1 MAGIK
6 DEHNIESLRERL
18 YARNAKEAHAPRHSL
33 TDEELRQKRQQ
44 SPREWRDGEDDLSEN
59 APARVGPRLDAR
71 ASMKRQDDRSTHK
84 PGHQASAQYPEDPS
98 SDAMVRQR
106 PKRRYRWYLVIFSS
120 IVLVAGLAYTF
131 FFGVTEISSRYIAID
146 VSVPGA
152 VGAGEEVPIDI
163 SIRNDNPVPIVSG
176 TLVIEFPEGSREAN
190 DPTRNLRTSRIP
202 LDRIESGSVQNIPI
216 RAIIFGEEGEEKE
229 ILARLDYRVY
239 GTNSVLE
246 RALDPIVMRITSAPL
261 SLRVNTT
268 EQVAAGQ
275 EVDINIDVD
284 SNAPSLLSDIL
295 VTAAYPSGFEFVES
309 DPSPVFGQNVWRID
323 QLEAGTGANI
333 DIRGVFT
340 GGDRDE
346 FSMDFSAGVPREDN
360 RFAIGSLFATDQV
373 DFLIEQPFFAVDLSI
388 NNERGESVAVSAGR
402 RSDAVVLITNTLDSS
417 VYDVRLAAR
426 LSGNALDPDE
436 VQVRNGFYDSA
447 SNVVRFD
454 VTTDRSL
461 ERIAPGET
469 RTFSFQMDP
478 RQVATAQIDV
488 EVDAFARRTNE
499 AQAQEQLVGQT
510 FSSAQYTSVVELS
523 RSLRYSDGPFGNS
536 GPIPPVAEERTTYTV
551 EINAAAGRNDL
562 LDGRVTLSLPTYVEW
577 LDRYEGPGAVDFN
590 PVNQDLVWNIGAI
603 DADEVAQLQF
613 QVAFQPSRSQID
625 SSPVLV
631 NAQQF
636 RATDRFTGVVVRDQ
650 ASVLSTVLGEE
661 EGFGDGT
668 GIVQPRGGQ
677 ETD

>member
-6 DEHNIESLRERL
+6 DEHNIEALRERL
-18 YARNAKEAHAPRHSL
+18 YARNAKEVHVARHSL

-44 SPREWRDGEDDLSEN
+44 SPREWQDGEDDLSEN

-71 ASMKRQDDRSTHK
+71 ASMKRSDDSSAHE

-120 IVLVAGLAYTF
+120 VVLAAGLVYTF
-131 FFGVTEISSRYIAID
+131 FFGITEISSRYIAID

-176 TLVIEFPEGSREAN
+176 TLVIEFPEGSREAS

-261 SLRVNTT
+261 SLRVSTT

-275 EVDINIDVD
+275 EVDINIDVE

-295 VTAAYPSGFEFVES
+295 VTATYPTGFEFIES
-309 DPSPVFGQNVWRID
+309 SPNPVFGQNVWRID
-323 QLEAGTGANI
+323 QLEPGTSATI
-333 DIRGVFT
+333 DVRGVFT
-340 GGDRDE
+340 GSDRDE

-402 RSDAVVLITNTLDSS
+402 RSDAVVRITNTLDSS

-510 FSSAQYTSVVELS
+510 FSSAQYTSVVDLS

-551 EINAAAGRNDL
+551 DIITAAGSNDL

-661 EGFGDGT
+661 EGFGDGN